1 MRKDDFLASSW
12 EMSGSLPGREE
23 LKDIVRSG
31 EQPVKKPRG
40 GEVYGEER
48 AFHDKDA
55 SAPPSYRG

>member
-1 MRKDDFLASSW
+1 
-12 EMSGSLPGREE
+12 MSGSLPGREE
-23 LKDIVRSG
+23 LKDIVRRG